1 MLNFL
6 IVSCKSIFI
15 DILGRSFMVIL
26 DAVASAVYL
35 KVTYHDAEGMSAT
48 VSANVDEVKRI
59 K

>member
-1 MLNFL
+1 
-6 IVSCKSIFI
+6 
-15 DILGRSFMVIL
+15 MVIL